1 MTIVLNSKGF
11 KLPRLEREK
20 FLNLMHLG
28 LDYSRDTMLF
38 SIKSYNNIEQVIDEV
53 SAILKDEVVF
63 LQNCIR
69 CGKAFP
75 CKGCSYIDM
84 CTTKNLPFSCVC
96 PQCLRDRKN
105 FEEYLANF

>member
-11 KLPRLEREK
+11 KLPRLDREK
-20 FLNLMHLG
+20 FVNLMHLG
-28 LDYSRDTMLF
+28 LDYNRDTMLF
-38 SIKSYNNIEQVIDEV
+38 SIKSYNNIEQIIDEV
-53 SAILKDEVVF
+53 SGILKDEVVF
-63 LQNCIR
+63 LQSCIR

-75 CKGCSYIDM
+75 CKGCSYIEM

-105 FEEYLANF
+105 FEEYLTKF

>member
-20 FLNLMHLG
+20 FVNLMHLG
-28 LDYSRDTMLF
+28 LDYNRDTMLF

-53 SAILKDEVVF
+53 SAIMKDEVVF
-63 LQNCIR
+63 QQNCIR

-75 CKGCSYIDM
+75 CKGCSYIEM

-105 FEEYLANF
+105 FEEQQTNL